1 MCYIEHYISFLR
13 VSVVLKFLM
22 HKFKWLN
29 GKGMFSTYWYLY
41 LWASR
46 PRIHPSVCICV
57 HQAQEIL
64 SPRYLA
70 KTLLIVTTCQP
81 CIKLCKV
88 YAKFSSVVIAWL
100 VACYECYMID
110 VLKNSTSMIGGVS
123 NLKIFGSWSSWPY
136 QATCD

>member
-1 MCYIEHYISFLR
+1 
-13 VSVVLKFLM
+13 M

-70 KTLLIVTTCQP
+70 KTLLIVTKCQS
-81 CIKLCKV
+81 CIKKLSKV
-88 YAKFSSVVIAWL
+88 CAKLSSVVIAWL
-100 VACYECYMID
+100 VTCHECYRID
-110 VLKNSTSMIGGVS
+110 FFFKTQLAWFVVCQIWKTLDLGPCDRIKLHVTIVLIDWLMASYK
-123 NLKIFGSWSSWPY
+123 
-136 QATCD
+136 